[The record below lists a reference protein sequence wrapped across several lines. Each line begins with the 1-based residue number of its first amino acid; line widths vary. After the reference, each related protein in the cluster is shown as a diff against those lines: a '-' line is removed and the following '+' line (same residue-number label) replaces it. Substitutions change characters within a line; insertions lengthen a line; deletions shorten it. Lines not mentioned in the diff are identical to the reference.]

1 MRRTMLKSKIHRANV
16 TDADL
21 HYEGSIGIDRDL
33 MDAADLHRFEKIEI
47 YNVTNGERF
56 ATYCI
61 PLERGSREI
70 VINGAAAHKASRG
83 DIVILCSY
91 AEYDEAEVERHR
103 ARLIY
108 VDETNTIT
116 KTVPEELAVAS

>member
-1 MRRTMLKSKIHRANV
+1 MRRTLLKSKIHRAQV

-21 HYEGSIGIDRDL
+21 HYEGSIGIDRQL
-33 MDAADLHRFEKIEI
+33 MDAADLRRFEKIEI

-56 ATYCI
+56 ATYVI
-61 PLERGSREI
+61 PLERGCGEI

-91 AEYDEAEVERHR
+91 AEYDEREVNSHR

-108 VDETNTIT
+108 VDEANAIAR
-116 KTVPEELAVAS
+116 TVPEELAVAS

>member
-1 MRRTMLKSKIHRANV
+1 MSFE
-16 TDADL
+16 AD
-21 HYEGSIGIDRDL
+21 IR
-33 MDAADLHRFEKIEI
+33 RFEKLEI

-56 ATYCI
+56 ATYAI
-61 PLERGSREI
+61 PLASGSREI

-91 AEYDEAEVERHR
+91 ADYDEAEVARHR

-108 VDETNTIT
+108 VDESNAINR
-116 KTVPEELAVAS
+116 TVPERLAAAS